1 MSAKKIK
8 AARRSATRI
17 EAIRPVPVAPKGW
30 PLLTIRVLAT
40 LGLSIGTYLTVLHY
54 QAGTSGTID
63 SPFCGVGTLVNCS
76 AVLGSAYARIL
87 SLPVALWAAA
97 MYAAVLVVSLFAQT
111 GPLILLCGWMFAFSV
126 YMAGLSLLVI
136 KSLCLLCLTLYTV
149 NTGLLISA
157 VSLAR
162 ASAVMT
168 MRQAAYSLVGYVVL
182 VAGIGWWQAQAAATV
197 IPPTPISGRD
207 LSTTDED
214 FVRYYHSLPLVILRG
229 AERHTKGP
237 LEAPLTI
244 SEFVDFR

>member
-87 SLPVALWAAA
+87 SLPVALIICDVNGLKPGA
-97 MYAAVLVVSLFAQT
+97 
-111 GPLILLCGWMFAFSV
+111 PLLPHSV
-126 YMAGLSLLVI
+126 WHELQS
-136 KSLCLLCLTLYTV
+136 
-149 NTGLLISA
+149 
-157 VSLAR
+157 
-162 ASAVMT
+162 
-168 MRQAAYSLVGYVVL
+168 
-182 VAGIGWWQAQAAATV
+182 
-197 IPPTPISGRD
+197 
-207 LSTTDED
+207 
-214 FVRYYHSLPLVILRG
+214 PLV
-229 AERHTKGP
+229 
-237 LEAPLTI
+237 
-244 SEFVDFR
+244 

>member
-111 GPLILLCGWMFAFSV
+111 GLLILLCGWMFAFSV
-126 YMAGLSLLVI
+126 YMAGLSLLVTSRPT
-136 KSLCLLCLTLYTV
+136 KLDMPL
-149 NTGLLISA
+149 SA
-157 VSLAR
+157 TAAT
-162 ASAVMT
+162 ASTEALPPVAAAGSKPVVRTVMT
-168 MRQAAYSLVGYVVL
+168 LILSPLCT
-182 VAGIGWWQAQAAATV
+182 VAIA
-197 IPPTPISGRD
+197 
-207 LSTTDED
+207 
-214 FVRYYHSLPLVILRG
+214 LP
-229 AERHTKGP
+229 A
-237 LEAPLTI
+237 
-244 SEFVDFR
+244 